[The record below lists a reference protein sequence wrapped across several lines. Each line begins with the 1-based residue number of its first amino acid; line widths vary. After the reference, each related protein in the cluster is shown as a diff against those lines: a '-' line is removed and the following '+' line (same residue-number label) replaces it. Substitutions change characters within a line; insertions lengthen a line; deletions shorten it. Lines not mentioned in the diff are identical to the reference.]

1 MGAGRAV
8 ALTGLS
14 GRGLFAAE
22 GVERDHVV
30 TRCCFSRIGRILASI
45 AAVISGASLSVSVR
59 VCVCIGVSGTVVVL
73 IVIVGQRR
81 QLQGET
87 FFLT

>member
-1 MGAGRAV
+1 MGTGRAV

-30 TRCCFSRIGRILASI
+30 TRCCFSRIGRILAII
-45 AAVISGASLSVSVR
+45 AAVISRASLSVRVR
-59 VCVCIGVSGTVVVL
+59 VCICLGGTVVVL

-81 QLQGET
+81 
-87 FFLT
+87 